1 MRILKTVILSFV
13 VIFLCHKLYLFF
25 RSNLTIPK
33 TKDLVISTDEKY
45 SDIYDV
51 ITKNNELP
59 NETEQPVENTMKN
72 ELQNY
77 IKNISINNSNINEK
91 TI

>member
-13 VIFLCHKLYLFF
+13 VIYLCHKLYLFF

-51 ITKNNELP
+51 ISKNNETSNEVEKP
-59 NETEQPVENTMKN
+59 NENPLKS

-91 TI
+91 SI

>member
-51 ITKNNELP
+51 ISKNNDTSNEPEKP
-59 NETEQPVENTMKN
+59 NENQMKN

-77 IKNISINNSNINEK
+77 IKNISVNNSNINDK
-91 TI
+91 SI

>member
-51 ITKNNELP
+51 ISKNNDTS
-59 NETEQPVENTMKN
+59 NEHEKSNENQMKN
-72 ELQNY
+72 ER
-77 IKNISINNSNINEK
+77 
-91 TI
+91 